1 MTGAVAAIMLLI
13 GEGKDNALQGL
24 QNLTI
29 LVAAPFVVVM
39 IGMCVALMRDLR
51 RDPQIV
57 RQEFGV
63 EAVESA
69 VIEGHAKYD
78 GDFEIRIGPGTTP
91 VTDER
96 HKHES
101 GDPGSGT
108 ASTSTLS
115 KEKAAHRLT
124 PPAARRH
131 SPPEPATAHR
141 SRAPSAYAVRDGG
154 GAERGGAVRTVGNTT
169 RIRSAGPGHGSSRPG
184 PSSRLRPRPPVVE
197 PAPTRRH
204 PTSAAASRAQPH
216 ATVTPA
222 PP

>member
-1 MTGAVAAIMLLI
+1 RTEATGGGAVADWLGSWTVFYWAWWISW
-13 GEGKDNALQGL
+13 
-24 QNLTI
+24 T
-29 LVAAPFVVVM
+29 PFVVVM

-115 KEKAAHRLT
+115 KEK
-124 PPAARRH
+124 
-131 SPPEPATAHR
+131 
-141 SRAPSAYAVRDGG
+141 
-154 GAERGGAVRTVGNTT
+154 ER
-169 RIRSAGPGHGSSRPG
+169 
-184 PSSRLRPRPPVVE
+184 
-197 PAPTRRH
+197 PTD
-204 PTSAAASRAQPH
+204 
-216 ATVTPA
+216 
-222 PP
+222 